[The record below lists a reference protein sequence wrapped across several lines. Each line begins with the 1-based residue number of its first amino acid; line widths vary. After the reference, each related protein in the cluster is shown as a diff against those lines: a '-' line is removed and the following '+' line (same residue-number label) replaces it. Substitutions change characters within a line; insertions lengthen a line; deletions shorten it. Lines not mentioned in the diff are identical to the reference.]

1 MSHRHLLSALAAIA
15 LAAGASVPAAAQAA
29 PAVSL
34 KSEVKVVRQV
44 TENGATR
51 EVMEEPAKVLPGDRL
66 LFTTRYNNSGGQPA
80 TDFVVVNPL
89 PAAVK
94 LARVDGFDVSVDGGK
109 TFGALAALKVAESDG
124 TTRAAELGDVTHV
137 RWRVASIAPGASG
150 NVSYFAEVR

>member
-1 MSHRHLLSALAAIA
+1 MSHRHFLSALAAIA
-15 LAAGASVPAAAQAA
+15 LAAGVYVPAAAQGT
-29 PAVSL
+29 PAVAL
-34 KSEVKVVRQV
+34 KSDVKVVRQV

-51 EVMEEPAKVLPGDRL
+51 ETLEEPAKVLPGDRL
-66 LFTTRYNNSGGQPA
+66 VFTTRYNNSGSQPA

-94 LARVDGFDVSVDGGK
+94 LAQAGAFDVSVDGGK
-109 TFGALAALKVAESDG
+109 TFGALTALKVPAAAG

-150 NVSYFAEVR
+150 EVSYFAEVR